1 MRSRRL
7 AREVLVPLLFA
18 APALAYVVAVS
29 FYPTL
34 DAVYLSFQTPFESN
48 TLTNYRLLPYFG
60 VYPAIDNTI
69 AFTAAALALQFC
81 LGLAAAMV
89 LAQSFRAKSFVS
101 TAIILPIGFATVVT
115 GVVFSFILPASGGG
129 YANSALHGL
138 GLPTIDWYGSGTMV
152 LVTIVLAD
160 SWKNTPLITL
170 ILLAGLTTIPRNLY
184 EAAAV
189 DGAGPVRRFLFVT
202 LPNLKAFIAIALI
215 IRGISEFNVF
225 ALFLILGTSATPVLT
240 TLAYDLYSTGT
251 SLYLSTAAATVLLGF
266 VLVFV
271 AVVLVLGG
279 GGGTRGGPRG

>member
-7 AREVLVPLLFA
+7 AKDVLVPLLFA
-18 APALAYVVAVS
+18 APALVYVVAIS

-34 DAVYLSFQTPFESN
+34 DAVYLSFQTPFEAN
-48 TLTNYRLLPYFG
+48 TLANYSLLPYFG

-101 TAIILPIGFATVVT
+101 TAIILP
-115 GVVFSFILPASGGG
+115 ASGGG

-138 GLPTIDWYGSGTMV
+138 GLPTVDWYGSGTMV
-152 LVTIVLAD
+152 LLTIVLAD